1 MRMKTAWIFPAFISE
16 YIGNE
21 DQILSLLSSDF
32 DALLKR
38 AAEVTQTDLNSF
50 QMETNDFLAEE
61 NKNQYISY
69 VFSCV
74 VVNILKRRGL
84 KPDFLSGLSMG
95 IYAALYAGNSISYE
109 DGLRC
114 IKEAYELSDNR
125 LNQYDFGMGAIIG
138 LTHEELDN
146 IIHSISNDVDIVNTN
161 GLHSYVIS
169 GISSDVKQVALK
181 ARTEGA
187 FHSGLLDVS
196 CPYHSKFMKD
206 VASEFHAYV
215 NELSIETSEI
225 PLVSLIDQ
233 STFRYREEIAHE
245 LARNLDSE
253 INWYR
258 TMKTMIEL
266 GIETFIE
273 CGAGKSL
280 YKMGKFIEGDFR
292 ILPIN
297 KLPGYLNS

>member
-1 MRMKTAWIFPAFISE
+1 MKTAWIFPAFISE
-16 YIGNE
+16 YIGSE
-21 DQILSLLSSDF
+21 DQVLSLLSSDF
-32 DALLKR
+32 DRLLKR

-50 QMETNDFLAEE
+50 QIETNDFLAEE

-69 VFSCV
+69 VFSCA
-74 VVNILKRRGL
+74 VVNILKKRGL
-84 KPDFLSGLSMG
+84 KPDLLSGLSMG

-109 DGLRC
+109 DGLHC
-114 IKEAYELSDNR
+114 IKEAYELSVNR

-146 IIHSISNDVDIVNTN
+146 IVLSISKDVNIVNTN
-161 GLHSYVIS
+161 GLHSFVIS
-169 GISSDVKQVALK
+169 GISSDVEQVALK

-233 STFRYREEIAHE
+233 SIFRYREEIAHE

>member
-1 MRMKTAWIFPAFISE
+1 MKTAWIFPAFISE

-32 DALLKR
+32 DGLLKR

-50 QMETNDFLAEE
+50 KIETNDFLAEE

-69 VFSCV
+69 VFSCA

-95 IYAALYAGNSISYE
+95 IYAALYTGNSISYE

-114 IKEAYELSDNR
+114 IKEAYELSVNR

-146 IIHSISNDVDIVNTN
+146 IVLSISNDVDIVNTN
-161 GLHSYVIS
+161 GIYSYVIS

-245 LARNLDSE
+245 MARNLDSE

-258 TMKTMIEL
+258 TMQAMIEL
-266 GIETFIE
+266 GIQTFIE

-280 YKMGKFIEGDFR
+280 YKMGKFIEGDFS

>member
-1 MRMKTAWIFPAFISE
+1 MKTAWIFPAFISE

-32 DALLKR
+32 DGLLKR

-50 QMETNDFLAEE
+50 KIETNDFLTEE

-69 VFSCV
+69 VFSCA

-95 IYAALYAGNSISYE
+95 IYAALYTGNSISYE

-114 IKEAYELSDNR
+114 IKEAYELSVNR
-125 LNQYDFGMGAIIG
+125 LDQYDFGMGAIIG

-146 IIHSISNDVDIVNTN
+146 IVLSISNDVDIVNTN
-161 GLHSYVIS
+161 GIYSYVIS

-245 LARNLDSE
+245 MARNLDSE

-258 TMKTMIEL
+258 TMQTMIEL
-266 GIETFIE
+266 GIQTFIE

-280 YKMGKFIEGDFR
+280 YKMGKFIEGDFS

>member
-1 MRMKTAWIFPAFISE
+1 MKTAWIFPAFISE

-50 QMETNDFLAEE
+50 QIETNDFLAEE

-69 VFSCV
+69 VFSCA

-114 IKEAYELSDNR
+114 IKEAHELSVNR

-146 IIHSISNDVDIVNTN
+146 IVLSISNDVDIVNTS

-215 NELSIETSEI
+215 NEMSIETSEI

-253 INWYR
+253 INWYL
-258 TMKTMIEL
+258 TMQTMIEL
-266 GIETFIE
+266 GIQTFIE

-280 YKMGKFIEGDFR
+280 YKIGKFIEGDFS

>member
-1 MRMKTAWIFPAFISE
+1 
-16 YIGNE
+16 
-21 DQILSLLSSDF
+21 
-32 DALLKR
+32 
-38 AAEVTQTDLNSF
+38 
-50 QMETNDFLAEE
+50 
-61 NKNQYISY
+61 
-69 VFSCV
+69 
-74 VVNILKRRGL
+74 
-84 KPDFLSGLSMG
+84 MG

-109 DGLRC
+109 DGLHC
-114 IKEAYELSDNR
+114 IKEAYELSVNR

-146 IIHSISNDVDIVNTN
+146 IVLSISKDVNIVNTN
-161 GLHSYVIS
+161 GLHSFVIS
-169 GISSDVKQVALK
+169 GISSDVEQVALK

-233 STFRYREEIAHE
+233 SIFRYREEIAHE

-258 TMKTMIEL
+258 TVQTMIEM
-266 GIETFIE
+266 GIQTFIE

>member
-1 MRMKTAWIFPAFISE
+1 MKTAWIFPAFISE

-32 DALLKR
+32 DGLLKR

-50 QMETNDFLAEE
+50 KIETNDFLAEE

-69 VFSCV
+69 VFSCA

-95 IYAALYAGNSISYE
+95 IYAALYTGNSISYE

-114 IKEAYELSDNR
+114 IKEAYELSVNR

-146 IIHSISNDVDIVNTN
+146 IVLSISNDVDIVNTN
-161 GLHSYVIS
+161 GIYSYVIS

-245 LARNLDSE
+245 MARNLDSE

-258 TMKTMIEL
+258 TMQTMIEL
-266 GIETFIE
+266 GIQTFIE

-280 YKMGKFIEGDFR
+280 YKMGKFIEGDFS

>member
-1 MRMKTAWIFPAFISE
+1 MKTAWIFPAFISE
-16 YIGNE
+16 NIGNE

-32 DALLKR
+32 DGLLKI

-50 QMETNDFLAEE
+50 KIETNDFLAEE

-69 VFSCV
+69 VFSCA

-95 IYAALYAGNSISYE
+95 IYAALYTGNSISYE

-114 IKEAYELSDNR
+114 IKEAYELSVNR

-146 IIHSISNDVDIVNTN
+146 IVLSISNDVDIVNTN
-161 GLHSYVIS
+161 GIYSYVIS

-245 LARNLDSE
+245 MARNLDSE

-258 TMKTMIEL
+258 TMQTMIEL
-266 GIETFIE
+266 GIQTFIE

-280 YKMGKFIEGDFR
+280 YKMGKFIEGDFS

>member
-1 MRMKTAWIFPAFISE
+1 MKTAWIFPAFISE
-16 YIGNE
+16 YIGSE
-21 DQILSLLSSDF
+21 DQVLSLLSSDF
-32 DALLKR
+32 DRLLKR

-50 QMETNDFLAEE
+50 QIETNDFLAEE

-69 VFSCV
+69 VFSCA
-74 VVNILKRRGL
+74 VVNILKKRGL
-84 KPDFLSGLSMG
+84 KPDLLSGLSMG

-109 DGLRC
+109 DGLHC
-114 IKEAYELSDNR
+114 IKEAYELSVNR

-146 IIHSISNDVDIVNTN
+146 IVLSISKDVNIVNTN
-161 GLHSYVIS
+161 GLHSFVIS
-169 GISSDVKQVALK
+169 GISSDVEQVALK

-233 STFRYREEIAHE
+233 SIFRYREEIAHE

-258 TMKTMIEL
+258 TVQTMIEM
-266 GIETFIE
+266 GIQTFIE